1 MTRYMKTGFLLS
13 VLALAQFALC
23 GCAAVAGG
31 VAGAAVAHHIKKKH
45 HDRDDD

>member
-1 MTRYMKTGFLLS
+1 MTTYRKTGLLLS
-13 VLALAQFALC
+13 ILALTQFALC

-45 HDRDDD
+45 REHDGD